1 MSTTP
6 LLALTD
12 VHFRYAGHDVLRGVS
27 LSVSPGTITA
37 LLGSNGAG
45 KTTLLHVVLGLRQ
58 PRAGQVWIAGRP
70 LESYSRAEMGRLV
83 GLVPQTEYIPF
94 AFTVHDY
101 VLLGRAPYLHPL
113 EVPRAGDRAAAQ
125 AALEAVGARYLAD
138 RPINALSGGEQQLAM
153 LARVLVQRPRLLLL
167 DEPTSHLDLCNRAHT
182 LALLRALQSEGI
194 TVVFSTHDPQS
205 AASAADRVVLMR
217 DGAVLAAGPA
227 SEVLTAELLTATYG
241 VPVEVVEVDGRRI
254 IV

>member
-58 PRAGQVWIAGRP
+58 PRAGQVWIAGR
-70 LESYSRAEMGRLV
+70 
-83 GLVPQTEYIPF
+83 LVPQTEYIPF